1 MLDFDVYR
9 EFNEKYDKL
18 VVESLKPYGITVVDI
33 LEGTDRLDCVNVN
46 DCRHFFV
53 DGLYAFSIVTEI
65 SSGGFNVSG
74 TYKAYMNCRVEVIE
88 EMKGVQ
94 YEQYFNRD

>member
-1 MLDFDVYR
+1 MIDFDIYR
-9 EFNEKYDKL
+9 EFSAKYDKL

-33 LEGTDRLDCVNVN
+33 LEGTDRLDCVNVD

-65 SSGGFNVSG
+65 SSVGFIDCG
-74 TYKAYMNCRVEVIE
+74 TYKTYMNCRVEVIE
-88 EMKGVQ
+88 EMKGEK
-94 YEQYFNRD
+94 YEN